1 MATSLPTDLIL
12 PHLRELNRNAADLR
26 EIRLMWRLIEASA
39 RMQASQQGQALV
51 SMLTDTR
58 QGLEQLEQGLLQSQ
72 LAQSAQEAMAQL
84 GMQSAHAIDLLVR
97 SLYERTADV
106 GFLAADTVLCE
117 AMARLDDGDGDGDDC
132 GLPDMAA
139 GGLRAWQAP
148 LQAHLQAH
156 LQSYRA
162 KYTVYDDIL
171 LLDTQGQV
179 CARAQAQAGRKPPP
193 PCAEDWFQQSLQQ
206 AGHVSH
212 FGASC
217 VLPGADRLI
226 YAQRLLHPRT
236 MAVLGVLCL
245 SFDFAAEMQAIFAS
259 GGPRAQVGLLLDE
272 GGLVIASSDA
282 HWIAPGSRVPMH
294 HGDAVQPLIHAG
306 RTYLVRTAR
315 ALPYQG
321 YAGPQGW
328 QTQVMAPLDLA
339 FATQQRPQV
348 LQALE
353 PAIAEGLMAQARGF
367 CPPLH
372 AMARAADD
380 IRRVVWNGQ
389 VLAASQAPESPVQ
402 GTAHPDPLQAVLEQ
416 MGETGDLT
424 HAVFTRAIHG
434 LHETALSTRLQ
445 EHSTLNR
452 LLMDLLERN
461 LYERA
466 NDCRWWALTPG
477 LQKVLED
484 NSGCLALS
492 VQAHDSAQRLLEQLN
507 ALYTVYA
514 RIALYDA
521 QGLVLACS
529 HEDEAGLP
537 LAPGTRVQASALQA
551 TVLLRDAQAY
561 HVQEMDDGG
570 LPVHVYHAALRAP
583 SPGSEQ
589 AHGHAHGGDQ
599 GPVIGGIALL
609 FHTRRELQA
618 MLQAAAPE
626 QAATAEQ
633 AAATD
638 PEDSGLPR
646 LPMEAF
652 YVARDGRIVA
662 ASHGG
667 RPLGSCIAG
676 VTGLASL
683 ADGEVR
689 SSIEEIEGHYCIVGM
704 AAGRGYREFRLD
716 QGAARDAKESATDDT
731 LAGLVSLSLQRL
743 GPVHADARN
752 RALRLASATRLDG
765 ARPATHGHG
774 HGRAAHGSGDAPVEL
789 ASFYVGASLLALRAG
804 DVCEALPASAIS
816 PVAAGRL
823 PFCVGALARRSQ
835 GSVSGY
841 VWVFDLAALL
851 QGQPGVVTEQ
861 SQVIVVQ
868 HGGLRVGL
876 LVSALQGVHRLPA
889 SALVDSPMLNA
900 ADTATALVRKLVHA
914 DSGLPLIQC
923 LDPAA
928 LMRRLQPSR
937 VAAANADRNAVS
949 VEREAA

>member
-39 RMQASQQGQALV
+39 RMQASVQGQALV

-72 LAQSAQEAMAQL
+72 LTQSAQETMTQL
-84 GMQSAHAIDLLVR
+84 GMQSSHAIDLLVR

-106 GFLAADTVLCE
+106 GFLAADAVLCE
-117 AMARLDDGDGDGDDC
+117 AMARHDDGPPG
-132 GLPDMAA
+132 MEA
-139 GGLRAWQAP
+139 GSLQAWQAP
-148 LQAHLQAH
+148 LQAHLQA
-156 LQSYRA
+156 YRA

-171 LLDTQGQV
+171 LLDTRGQV
-179 CARAQAQAGRKPPP
+179 CARAHAEPGQEPPACSEVWFHQA
-193 PCAEDWFQQSLQQ
+193 LQQ
-206 AGHVSH
+206 ADHVSH
-212 FGASC
+212 FGPSC
-217 VLPGADRLI
+217 VLPGADRLL

-245 SFDFAAEMQAIFAS
+245 SFDFAAEMRAIFAS
-259 GGPRAQVGLLLDE
+259 GGPRAQVGLLLDN
-272 GGLVIASSDA
+272 GGQVIASSDPY
-282 HWIAPGSRVPMH
+282 WIAPGSHVPMH
-294 HGDAVQPLIHAG
+294 HGDAALPLIHAG

-321 YAGPQGW
+321 YAGPEGW

-339 FATQQRPQV
+339 FAAQQRPQV
-348 LQALE
+348 LQELT
-353 PAIAEGLMAQARGF
+353 PAMAEGLMARAAGF

-372 AMARAADD
+372 AMACAADD

-389 VLAASQAPESPVQ
+389 VLAASHAPPAGAKDKTGQ
-402 GTAHPDPLQAVLEQ
+402 DPLQAVLEQ

-477 LQKVLED
+477 LQAVLED
-484 NSGCLALS
+484 NAGCLALS
-492 VQAHDSAQRLLEQLN
+492 VQAHAQAQQLLEQLN

-514 RIALYDA
+514 RIALYDVRG
-521 QGLVLACS
+521 QVLACS
-529 HEDEAGLP
+529 HAHDDSLP
-537 LAPGTRVQASALQA
+537 LAPGSQVEPAALKA
-551 TVLLRDAQAY
+551 TFGLCDAQAY
-561 HVQEMDDGG
+561 HVQQLDLDG
-570 LPVHVYHAALRAP
+570 LPTHVYHAAVRASHSSSADALP
-583 SPGSEQ
+583 AAEPT
-589 AHGHAHGGDQ
+589 
-599 GPVIGGIALL
+599 PVIGGIALL
-609 FHTRRELQA
+609 FHTRRELEA
-618 MLQAAAPE
+618 MLQAAAP
-626 QAATAEQ
+626 QQ
-633 AAATD
+633 
-638 PEDSGLPR
+638 PEAPENQGHGQPQLA
-646 LPMEAF
+646 MEAF
-652 YVARDGRIVA
+652 YVARDGCIVA

-667 RPLGSCIAG
+667 RAFGSRIEG
-676 VTGLASL
+676 VPGLASL

-689 SSIEEIEGHYCIVGM
+689 CSIEEIEGQYCIVGM

-716 QGAARDAKESATDDT
+716 QGADGGM

-743 GPVHADARN
+743 GPVHSDARN
-752 RALRLASATRLDG
+752 RALRLETAHRLDE
-765 ARPATHGHG
+765 ARHA
-774 HGRAAHGSGDAPVEL
+774 GRTQQPPPDGQPPVEL
-789 ASFYVGASLLALRAG
+789 ASFYVGASLLALRASEI
-804 DVCEALPASAIS
+804 CEALPASAIA

-851 QGQPGVVTEQ
+851 QGRSGVVTEQ
-861 SQVIVVQ
+861 SQVIVVR
-868 HGGLRVGL
+868 HAGLRVGL
-876 LVSALQGVHRLPA
+876 LVSALQGVHRLPS
-889 SALVDSPMLNA
+889 SAIVDSPMLA
-900 ADTATALVRKLVHA
+900 MAPGSQALVRELVHA

-928 LMRRLQPSR
+928 LMHRLQPSR
-937 VAAANADRNAVS
+937 DAAANSDRNAVAMD
-949 VEREAA
+949 REAA

>member
-1 MATSLPTDLIL
+1 MATALPTDLIL
-12 PHLRELNRNAADLR
+12 PHLRDLQRNAADLR

-39 RMQASQQGQALV
+39 RMQASAQGRALMA
-51 SMLTDTR
+51 MLTDTR

-72 LAQSAQEAMAQL
+72 MAQSAQEAMAQL

-106 GFLAADTVLCE
+106 GFLAADAVLCR
-117 AMARLDDGDGDGDDC
+117 AMADLEEGMADG
-132 GLPDMAA
+132 LH
-139 GGLRAWQAP
+139 AWQRP
-148 LQAHLQAH
+148 LQAHLQA
-156 LQSYRA
+156 YRA

-171 LLDTQGQV
+171 LLDVQGQAR
-179 CARAQAQAGRKPPP
+179 ARAQEGRQPL
-193 PCAEDWFQQSLQQ
+193 PCREEAWFQQALQQ

-217 VLPGADRLI
+217 VLPGADRLL
-226 YAQRLLHPRT
+226 YAQRLQDPRT
-236 MAVLGVLCL
+236 KAVLGVLCL
-245 SFDFAAEMQAIFAS
+245 SFDFAAEMQAIFDAGSSS
-259 GGPRAQVGLLLDE
+259 GHSEVGLLLDA
-272 GGLVIASSDA
+272 GGQVIASSDA
-282 HWIAPGSRVPMH
+282 HWIPPGGRVPMH
-294 HGDAVQPLIHAG
+294 HGDAALPLIHAG

-315 ALPYQG
+315 AVAYQG
-321 YAGPQGW
+321 YAGPAGW
-328 QTQVMAPLDLA
+328 QTQVMVPLDLA
-339 FATQQRPQV
+339 FTAQHRPQA
-348 LQALE
+348 LQALP
-353 PAIAEGLMAQARGF
+353 PALSEGLMAQSRGF

-389 VLAASQAPESPVQ
+389 VLAASQAP
-402 GTAHPDPLQAVLEQ
+402 GTAVQQTLAHDPLQAVLEQ

-445 EHSTLNR
+445 EHVTLNR

-477 LQKVLED
+477 LCKLLED
-484 NSGCLALS
+484 NAGCLALS
-492 VQAHDSAQRLLEQLN
+492 VQAHDEARQLLEQLN

-529 HEDEAGLP
+529 HEADAALP
-537 LAPGTRVQASALQA
+537 LAPGTRIEAGALQS
-551 TVLLRDAQAY
+551 TFVLRDAQDY
-561 HVQEMDDGG
+561 HVQQLDDAGP
-570 LPVHVYHAALRAP
+570 PVHVYHAALRAA
-583 SPGSEQ
+583 SPDGAS
-589 AHGHAHGGDQ
+589 

-609 FHTRRELQA
+609 FHTQRELQA

-626 QAATAEQ
+626 LATTCA
-633 AAATD
+633 D
-638 PEDSGLPR
+638 NDLPR

-652 YVARDGRIVA
+652 YVARDGSIVA
-662 ASHGG
+662 ASHG
-667 RPLGSCIAG
+667 RRALGSRIEG
-676 VTGLASL
+676 VQGLAAL
-683 ADGEVR
+683 ADGELR

-716 QGAARDAKESATDDT
+716 HGSDGGV

-743 GPVHADARN
+743 GPVDADAQH
-752 RALRLASATRLDG
+752 RALRLQVAAQLEG
-765 ARPATHGHG
+765 ARPPGQAPALPGVAQ
-774 HGRAAHGSGDAPVEL
+774 RPVEL
-789 ASFYVGASLLALRAG
+789 ASFYVGASLMALRAG
-804 DVCEALPASAIS
+804 DVCEALPASAVA

-851 QGQPGVVTEQ
+851 QGRPGVVTEQ

-889 SALVDSPMLNA
+889 SALVDSPMLRA
-900 ADTATALVRKLVHA
+900 GDTAPALVRRLVHA

-923 LDPAA
+923 LDSAA
-928 LMRRLQPSR
+928 LMQRLQPSR
-937 VAAANADRNAVS
+937 GAAANPVCAGLLAR
-949 VEREAA
+949 AA

>member
-1 MATSLPTDLIL
+1 MATAFLPSELIL
-12 PHLRELNRNAADLR
+12 PHLRDLNRNAADLR

-39 RMQASQQGQALV
+39 RMQASPQGQALL

-117 AMARLDDGDGDGDDC
+117 AMAELDDGPATDRPQ
-132 GLPDMAA
+132 GLP
-139 GGLRAWQAP
+139 AWKAP
-148 LQAHLQAH
+148 LQAHLQA
-156 LQSYRA
+156 YRA
-162 KYTVYDDIL
+162 KYTVYDEIL
-171 LLDTQGQV
+171 LLDAQGGV
-179 CARAQAQAGRKPPP
+179 CACTQERRLPPACGDEPWFRQA
-193 PCAEDWFQQSLQQ
+193 LQQ

-217 VLPGADRLI
+217 ILPGADRLL

-236 MAVLGVLCL
+236 KAVLGVLCL

-259 GGPRAQVGLLLDE
+259 ENTDSGRQVGLLLDA
-272 GGLVIASSDA
+272 GGRVIASSDA
-282 HWIAPGSRVPMH
+282 CWIAPGSRVPMH
-294 HGDAVQPLIHAG
+294 HEDAAVPVIHAG
-306 RTYLVRTAR
+306 RTYLVRTVR

-321 YAGPQGW
+321 YAGPEGW
-328 QTQVMAPLDLA
+328 QAQVMVALELA
-339 FATQQRPQV
+339 FTGQHRPQA
-348 LQALE
+348 LQALD
-353 PAIAEGLMAQARGF
+353 PVISEGLMARAKGF

-372 AMARAADD
+372 AMACAADD

-389 VLAASQAPESPVQ
+389 VLAASQAPGAPAQ
-402 GTAHPDPLQAVLEQ
+402 HQAAHDPLQAVLEQ

-445 EHSTLNR
+445 EHVTLNR

-466 NDCRWWALTPG
+466 NDCRWWALAPG
-477 LQKVLED
+477 LRQVLQD
-484 NSGCLALS
+484 GTQCLALS
-492 VQAHDSAQRLLEQLN
+492 VQAQDGARQLLEQLN

-529 HEDEAGLP
+529 HAEADGLP
-537 LAPGTRVQASALQA
+537 LATGARIDAGALRSTFA
-551 TVLLRDAQAY
+551 LPDAQAY
-561 HVQEMDDGG
+561 HVQQLDDGG
-570 LPVHVYHAALRAP
+570 LPVHVYHAALRAGT
-583 SPGSEQ
+583 PGHEP
-589 AHGHAHGGDQ
+589 

-609 FHTRRELQA
+609 FHTQRELQA
-618 MLQAAAPE
+618 MLQAAAPDRPASDQE
-626 QAATAEQ
+626 AG
-633 AAATD
+633 
-638 PEDSGLPR
+638 GLPQ
-646 LPMEAF
+646 LPIQAF
-652 YVARDGRIVA
+652 YVARDGHIVA

-667 RPLGSCIAG
+667 HAPGSRIDGVAG
-676 VTGLASL
+676 LDTL

-689 SSIEEIEGHYCIVGM
+689 SSIEEIEGHYCLVGM
-704 AAGRGYREFRLD
+704 AAGRGYREFRLER
-716 QGAARDAKESATDDT
+716 GADGGA
-731 LAGLVSLSLQRL
+731 LAGLVSLTVQRL
-743 GPVHADARN
+743 GPVHADARQ
-752 RALRLASATRLDG
+752 RALRLQCAALLETARQAAPSPAPQPGATR
-765 ARPATHGHG
+765 
-774 HGRAAHGSGDAPVEL
+774 PVEL
-789 ASFYVGASLLALRAG
+789 ASFYVGASLMALRAA
-804 DVCEALPASAIS
+804 DVCEALPASAIA

-851 QGQPGVVTEQ
+851 QGRPGGVTEQ
-861 SQVIVVQ
+861 SQVIVVR
-868 HGGLRVGL
+868 HAGLRVGL

-889 SALVDSPMLNA
+889 STLVKAPLQAMGQGAGA
-900 ADTATALVRKLVHA
+900 APLVHELVHA
-914 DSGLPLIQC
+914 DSDLPLMQC

-928 LMRRLQPSR
+928 LMRRLQPAGA
-937 VAAANADRNAVS
+937 AAANADLARRPQ
-949 VEREAA
+949 REAA

>member
-1 MATSLPTDLIL
+1 MATAFLPTDLIL

-39 RMQASQQGQALV
+39 RMQSSQQGQALM

-84 GMQSAHAIDLLVR
+84 GMRASHAIDLLVR

-106 GFLAADTVLCE
+106 GFLAADTVLCH
-117 AMARLDDGDGDGDDC
+117 AMAVLDE
-132 GLPDMAA
+132 GLDPEALA
-139 GGLRAWQAP
+139 AWQAP
-148 LQAHLQAH
+148 LHTHLQA
-156 LQSYRA
+156 YRA

-179 CARAQAQAGRKPPP
+179 CARSRSGRTPPA
-193 PCAEDWFQQSLQQ
+193 CDGEDWFQQALHQ
-206 AGHVSH
+206 ASHVSH
-212 FGASC
+212 FGTTC
-217 VLPGADRLI
+217 LMPGADRLL
-226 YAQRLLHPRT
+226 YAQQLLHPRT
-236 MAVLGVLCL
+236 TAVLGVLCL

-259 GGPRAQVGLLLDE
+259 GDAGQHMQLGLLLD
-272 GGLVIASSDA
+272 GKGQVIASSDR
-282 HWIAPGSRVPMH
+282 HWIAPGSRVPVH
-294 HGDAVQPLIHAG
+294 HSDAISPLIHGG

-321 YAGPQGW
+321 YAGPEGW
-328 QTQVMAPLDLA
+328 QTQVMVPLDLA
-339 FATQQRPQV
+339 FAAQQRPQA
-348 LQALE
+348 LQTLE
-353 PAIAEGLMAQARGF
+353 PAVSEGLMARASGF

-389 VLAASQAPESPVQ
+389 VLAASQAPAAAAP
-402 GTAHPDPLQAVLEQ
+402 TAANQPPGLSDPLQAVLEQ

-445 EHSTLNR
+445 EHTTLNR

-477 LQKVLED
+477 LQQVLED
-484 NSGCLALS
+484 NAGCLALS
-492 VQAHDSAQRLLEQLN
+492 VQAHDQAQRLLEQLN

-514 RIALYDA
+514 RIALYDS

-529 HEDEAGLP
+529 HADDPALP
-537 LAPGTRVQASALQA
+537 LAQGARIDAAALQA
-551 TVLLRDAQAY
+551 SFGLRDAQAY
-561 HVQEMDDGG
+561 HVQQLDDGG
-570 LPVHVYHAALRAP
+570 LPVHVYHAAVRAV
-583 SPGSEQ
+583 SGSGQ
-589 AHGHAHGGDQ
+589 A

-626 QAATAEQ
+626 QAAV
-633 AAATD
+633 
-638 PEDSGLPR
+638 PEAGDNGLPR

-652 YVARDGRIVA
+652 YVSREGRIVA
-662 ASHGG
+662 ASHGA
-667 RPLGSCIAG
+667 RALGSHIEG
-676 VTGLASL
+676 VQGLASL
-683 ADGEVR
+683 AEGEVR
-689 SSIEEIEGHYCIVGM
+689 SSIAQIEGHYCIVGM

-716 QGAARDAKESATDDT
+716 QGSDGGALS
-731 LAGLVSLSLQRL
+731 GLVSLSLQRL
-743 GPVHADARN
+743 APIHADADN
-752 RALRLASATRLDG
+752 RALRLDSASRLDG
-765 ARPATHGHG
+765 ARHSARPAAQLG
-774 HGRAAHGSGDAPVEL
+774 GRPVEL
-789 ASFYVGASLLALRAG
+789 ASFYVGASLMALRAAS
-804 DVCEALPASAIS
+804 VCEALPASAVA

-851 QGQPGVVTEQ
+851 QGRPGVVTEQ

-889 SALVDSPMLNA
+889 QALVSSPMRMD
-900 ADTATALVRKLVHA
+900 ADTGDTSAASLVGELVHA
-914 DSGLPLIQC
+914 DSGMPLIQC

-928 LMRRLQPSR
+928 LMRRLAPARSA
-937 VAAANADRNAVS
+937 AAANA
-949 VEREAA
+949 AAEPQRKAA